1 MSIPDPTKLIEKGLD
16 TFDDAHYSRGE
27 SEADRTSRHL
37 ADMQSDNKLSK
48 LIRPLI
54 ALIILAVWVALHI
67 SSLFIVVKI
76 DSLYSVDAALMAALG
91 FYFSSRGYEKIT
103 AKKTAAAIQI
113 SKINAKTN
121 RRLSRKRR
129 KHGNNIRTTG
139 SDKP

>member
-1 MSIPDPTKLIEKGLD
+1 MIADPTKLVEKGLE

-54 ALIILAVWVALHI
+54 ALIILVVWVAVHI
-67 SSLFIVVKI
+67 SSLFVLVSS

-91 FYFSSRGYEKIT
+91 FYFSSRGYEKVV

-113 SKINAKTN
+113 SKINARTERK
-121 RRLSRKRR
+121 LKRR
-129 KHGNNIRTTG
+129 RRRHGNDTNVTEQH
-139 SDKP
+139 